1 MTRAGGRILKSID
14 RVRADLRAGGPG
26 GGLHTP
32 DEIAARALRLR
43 EGLSQAA
50 FAEAYGLDLRTL
62 QDWEQGRSAPTG
74 AARTLLKVIRD
85 NPAAV
90 RKAAAAD

>member
-1 MTRAGGRILKSID
+1 M
-14 RVRADLRAGGPG
+14 
-26 GGLHTP
+26 HTP

-50 FAEAYGLDLRTL
+50 FARRYGLDLRTL

-74 AARTLLKVIRD
+74 AARTLLRVIRH
-85 NPAAV
+85 NPDAV
-90 RKAAAAD
+90 RKAIAAE